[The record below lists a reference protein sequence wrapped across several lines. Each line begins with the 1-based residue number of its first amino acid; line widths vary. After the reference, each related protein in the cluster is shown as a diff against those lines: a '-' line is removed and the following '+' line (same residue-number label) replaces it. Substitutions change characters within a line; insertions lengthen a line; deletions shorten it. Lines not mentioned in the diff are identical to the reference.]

1 VSGADDQ
8 EIGRVFREEAGRC
21 LAALIRMVGQIEVAE
36 DAVQEAF
43 VLASRSWPRDGLPVN
58 PGGWI
63 TTTARNCAIDR
74 LRRET
79 RGSELLREVS
89 VLQPGPG
96 EPFPDEEAVQDDQ
109 LRLIFTCCH
118 PALSAEAQVA
128 LTLRLLGGLTTQEVA
143 RAFLVSESTM
153 AQRLVRAKQKIRLA
167 QIPYRVPEAD
177 ELPGRL
183 SPVLSVVYLIYN
195 AGADQTGAELRS
207 EALRLARLLRALLP
221 DEPEVESLLALL
233 LLAQSRRPARRD
245 ADGSLVL
252 LRDQDRRLWDRAMVE
267 EGLAIVSRLERRQ
280 HQGPYQLQ
288 AAIGA
293 VHAGAATVEDTAWT
307 RIAALYDELV
317 VLAPTPVVRLNRAV
331 AVSEVDGA
339 AAGLALLDGLDLDGY
354 HPFHATRA
362 HLLRRLGRHAEASE
376 AYHTAASLAG
386 TTAERDF
393 LAGQARHA
401 ASHATGGCDCSVQE
415 LLEQKAAADQDH
427 AHS

>member
-1 VSGADDQ
+1 
-8 EIGRVFREEAGRC
+8 
-21 LAALIRMVGQIEVAE
+21 
-36 DAVQEAF
+36 
-43 VLASRSWPRDGLPVN
+43 
-58 PGGWI
+58 
-63 TTTARNCAIDR
+63 
-74 LRRET
+74 
-79 RGSELLREVS
+79 
-89 VLQPGPG
+89 
-96 EPFPDEEAVQDDQ
+96 
-109 LRLIFTCCH
+109 
-118 PALSAEAQVA
+118 
-128 LTLRLLGGLTTQEVA
+128 LTTQEVA

-195 AGADQTGAELRS
+195 AGADQPGAELRS

-376 AYHTAASLAG
+376 AYDTAASLAG
-386 TTAERDF
+386 TAAERDF

-401 ASHATGGCDCSVQE
+401 ASRAAGGCDCSVQE

-427 AHS
+427 DHS